1 VGTLGQAQRGILLI
15 KPELTRRQKIEAMLV
30 DEPHDVFLRYS
41 LALEMVNEQQCE
53 PAIVLL
59 QQLCVGTPPYVPA
72 YFRCAQIM
80 ADMNKVAE
88 ARNFLREGIEAAR
101 MQGDLHAA
109 AEMSEMLS
117 ELGQHP

>member
-1 VGTLGQAQRGILLI
+1 MI
-15 KPELTRRQKIEAMLV
+15 KPELTRRQKIEAMLEE
-30 DEPHDVFLRYS
+30 EPRDVFLRYS
-41 LALEMVNEQQCE
+41 LALEMVNDQQCE

-59 QQLCVGTPPYVPA
+59 QQLCVETPPYVPA

-80 ADMNKVAE
+80 ADMNKVDE
-88 ARNFLREGIEAAR
+88 ARKFLREGIEAAR